1 MAELLEVRDLKVWF
15 PIKKGVF
22 ARTSGYV
29 KAVDGV
35 SFDLH
40 RGETLGV
47 VGESGSG
54 KSTIARVLTGLQKP
68 TGGSFKL
75 NGRVAMVFQD
85 PLGSLNPRMTV
96 RAVLEEAL
104 AFCAGATPSPRRDAS
119 SRGGTPWP
127 RRGASSRGETP
138 SPRRDASSRGGAVSA
153 AQNLLALVGLD
164 TSALDKYPHEFSGG
178 QRQRICIARAIASK
192 PELLICDEAVSALD
206 LSIRAQMLYLLE
218 DLKRKLGLSLLFIT
232 HDLGVVRHIADRI
245 LVMNRGKIIEEGP
258 CGQVLKAPREEY
270 TRYLISSVPRIG
282 KPLT

>member
-54 KSTIARVLTGLQKP
+54 KSTIARVMTGLQKP

-96 RAVLEEAL
+96 RATLEESLGPKDGRESAS
-104 AFCAGATPSPRRDAS
+104 PSS
-119 SRGGTPWP
+119 
-127 RRGASSRGETP
+127 
-138 SPRRDASSRGGAVSA
+138 
-153 AQNLLALVGLD
+153 LLEMVGLD
-164 TSALDKYPHEFSGG
+164 ASALDKYPHEFSGG

-206 LSIRAQMLYLLE
+206 LSIRAQVLYLLE

-270 TRYLISSVPRIG
+270 TRYLISSVPKIG

>member
-54 KSTIARVLTGLQKP
+54 KSTIARVMTGLQKP

-96 RAVLEEAL
+96 RATLEESLGPKGGQESAS
-104 AFCAGATPSPRRDAS
+104 PSS
-119 SRGGTPWP
+119 
-127 RRGASSRGETP
+127 
-138 SPRRDASSRGGAVSA
+138 
-153 AQNLLALVGLD
+153 LLEMVGLD
-164 TSALDKYPHEFSGG
+164 ASALDKYPHEFSGG

-206 LSIRAQMLYLLE
+206 LSIRAQVLYLLE

-245 LVMNRGKIIEEGP
+245 LVMNRGKIIEEGA

-270 TRYLISSVPRIG
+270 TRYLISSVPKIG

>member
-1 MAELLEVRDLKVWF
+1 M
-15 PIKKGVF
+15 
-22 ARTSGYV
+22 

-35 SFDLH
+35 SFELH

-54 KSTIARVLTGLQKP
+54 KSTIARVITGLQKP
-68 TGGSFKL
+68 TEGSFNL

-96 RAVLEEAL
+96 RAVLEDGRRETKD
-104 AFCAGATPSPRRDAS
+104 AG
-119 SRGGTPWP
+119 
-127 RRGASSRGETP
+127 E
-138 SPRRDASSRGGAVSA
+138 
-153 AQNLLALVGLD
+153 LLSMVGLD
-164 TSALDKYPHEFSGG
+164 ETALDKYPHEFSGG

-206 LSIRAQMLYLLE
+206 LSIRAQVLDLLE
-218 DLKRKLGLSLLFIT
+218 DLKKKLGLSLLFIT
-232 HDLGVVRHIADRI
+232 HDLGVVQHIADRI

-258 CGQVLKAPREEY
+258 PGQVLRAPREEY
-270 TRYLISSVPRIG
+270 TRYLISSVPKIG